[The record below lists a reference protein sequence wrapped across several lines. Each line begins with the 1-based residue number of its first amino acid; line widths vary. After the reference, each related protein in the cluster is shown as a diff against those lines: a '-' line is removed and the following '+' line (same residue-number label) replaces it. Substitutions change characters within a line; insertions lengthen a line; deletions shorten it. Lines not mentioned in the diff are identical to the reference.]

1 MIVDSDVAQLY
12 YHGLCIFSFVHRDR
26 TAQICGVTQILLDP
40 YFRTIEGFATLVEKE
55 WCAFG
60 HKFQGE
66 CIEVFSVCCFKSLS
80 FPVDWDLN
88 IRNLVLRFCS
98 DIRCTSAD
106 RCGHGQVAE
115 NLPDERSPVFLQFLD
130 VLHQLLLQ
138 FPGAFEF
145 TESLLLFLADH
156 LNSCLFGNFLGK

>member
-66 CIEVFSVCCFKSLS
+66 CVEVF
-80 FPVDWDLN
+80 
-88 IRNLVLRFCS
+88 FC
-98 DIRCTSAD
+98 
-106 RCGHGQVAE
+106 V
-115 NLPDERSPVFLQFLD
+115 
-130 VLHQLLLQ
+130 LLQ
-138 FPGAFEF
+138 FFVF
-145 TESLLLFLADH
+145 S
-156 LNSCLFGNFLGK
+156 S